1 MSGIQIGDEVE
12 ILHSVSSCLIGEVG
26 EVVSTKFSGV
36 THWGVKFFNHKYDS
50 REWYDSGVDYR
61 WFREPHLRKIETV
74 DDISE
79 SELLGIISNH

>member
-12 ILHSVSSCLIGEVG
+12 IPHSVSSCLIGEVG

-61 WFREPHLRKIETV
+61 WFMEPNLRKLETV
-74 DDISE
+74 DDISGN
-79 SELLGIISNH
+79 ELLGII